1 MATLS
6 NILRD
11 SLMELGAAT
20 VGKAT
25 GGTTVTVVDS
35 ALGGTDDDYNGGSVI
50 VTYDNGGAAAAPEGE
65 FARVEDY
72 AQSTGTITVLT
83 ADTFTAAVAVSDEY
97 LVSTKK
103 YPHQKM
109 IRTINRALGQVGD
122 IPRVDTTT
130 LDTASS
136 QTEYTYALAWK
147 RSPPYQVDI
156 QIKTTD
162 ANDNQWRKISRGK
175 WYYVPAVGGTT
186 ALLVFKEQLPS
197 SRDLRIWYK
206 GPHPVVQ
213 LYSDTIYEGIHEE
226 WLIWEVV
233 YRALRERIARRDGLS
248 EWEVQLMNEAN
259 AERKEQRARHKI
271 WFPKRDTKLF
281 IVSRADVS
289 RDTIATPDPP

>member
-11 SLMELGAAT
+11 SLIELGAAT
-20 VGKAT
+20 IGKAT

-35 ALGGTDDDYNGGSVI
+35 ALGGTDDDYNGGSI
-50 VTYDNGGAAAAPEGE
+50 IITYDNGGAGAAPEEE
-65 FARVEDY
+65 FARVSDY
-72 AQSTGTITVLT
+72 AQSSGTITVLD
-83 ADTFTAAVAVSDEY
+83 ADKFTVAPAVSDEY

-109 IRTINRALGQVGD
+109 IRAINRALSQIGD

-136 QTEYTYALAWK
+136 KTEYAYAVEWK
-147 RSPPYQVDI
+147 RSPPYRVDI
-156 QIKTTD
+156 QIRTTD
-162 ANDNQWRKISRGK
+162 SDDNQWRKISRGK
-175 WYYVPAVGGTT
+175 WYYVPAVGGTGG
-186 ALLVFKEQLPS
+186 LLIFKDQLPS
-197 SRDLRIWYK
+197 SRDLRVWYK
-206 GPHPVVQ
+206 GPHPAVQ
-213 LYSDTIYEGIHEE
+213 DYDDDIYEGIHEE

-233 YRALRERIARRDGLS
+233 YRALRERLGRRDALS

-281 IVSRADVS
+281 IVSRARKDL
-289 RDTIATPDPP
+289 DMIATPDPP